1 MNIKEKIGE
10 IFYSIKEIVR
20 PLDFVFL
27 AAMLFAG
34 LYLTSRLFTPKE
46 EDRVVIFS
54 PDGEYSYPL
63 TEEKRVYKVKGPL
76 GVTTVE
82 VENFRAR
89 VADSP
94 CPGKNCVNMGTAEL
108 IICVPNQVVVE
119 TKRKKT
125 LEKGD
130 FDALSQ

>member
-1 MNIKEKIGE
+1 MNIKEKTSE
-10 IFYSIKEIVR
+10 IFYSIRKIVR

-34 LYLTSRLFTPKE
+34 VYLTSRLFTSKS

-63 TEEKRVYKVKGPL
+63 TKEKHIYRVKGPL
-76 GVTTVE
+76 GVTAVE
-82 VENFRAR
+82 VEDFRAR

-108 IICVPNQVVVE
+108 IICVPNQIVVE
-119 TKRKKT
+119 TKRKQ
-125 LEKGD
+125 LSEKGE

>member
-1 MNIKEKIGE
+1 MNIKEKTCE
-10 IFYSIKEIVR
+10 LFYSIKEIVR

-27 AAMLFAG
+27 AAMISAG
-34 LYLTSRLFTPKE
+34 VYLTSRLFSSRA

-63 TEEKRVYKVKGPL
+63 TEEKHVYKVKGPL
-76 GVTTVE
+76 GITTVE

-89 VADSP
+89 VVDSP

-119 TKRKKT
+119 TKRKQ
-125 LEKGD
+125 LSEQGE